1 MMQLRTYLL
10 FPLLAGGVAFA
21 SPGTPETVQLSPQL
35 DDAASLLELFVE
47 SAPQASQEVAT
58 VSDEEILVVDRHD
71 RQCRREQRRAS
82 RYHHD
87 SYPRFQFHYYGG
99 RDRDDWDDDDWDDDD
114 WDDDDWDDD
123 DRRRYYYRSA
133 PAPYRYYT
141 QPRYYYY
148 RH

>member
-10 FPLLAGGVAFA
+10 FPLLAGGVAVA
-21 SPGTPETVQLSPQL
+21 SPSAPETAQLSPQL
-35 DDAASLLELFVE
+35 NDAASILGLFVE
-47 SAPQASQEVAT
+47 SVPQASHEAAT
-58 VSDEEILVVDRHD
+58 DSVGEILVVDRHD

-82 RYHHD
+82 RYD
-87 SYPRFQFHYYGG
+87 YDRDDYPRFQFHYYSG

-114 WDDDDWDDD
+114 WDDDD

-133 PAPYRYYT
+133 PAPYYYYSR
-141 QPRYYYY
+141 PRYYYY